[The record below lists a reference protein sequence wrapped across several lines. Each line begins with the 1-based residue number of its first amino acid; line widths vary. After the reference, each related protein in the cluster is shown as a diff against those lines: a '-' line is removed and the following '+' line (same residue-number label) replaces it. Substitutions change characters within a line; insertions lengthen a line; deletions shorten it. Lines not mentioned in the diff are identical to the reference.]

1 MRVADGKEKS
11 IMILAFLKAKPLIA
25 WALGGAIAVGGAAGA
40 YVYNQSRQDAPPAQV
55 ASVDPGSDTQPAGEA
70 QTPSVMPVEEA
81 EQPAVGEEAAQSD
94 LPRFDVLRVEPDGST
109 VVAGAAP
116 AGSAV
121 ELVEGGSVL
130 ATTQAGPG
138 GDFAIV
144 LDKPLAPGAHELTLR
159 ATTQAGE
166 VLVSGETGIVNVPEG
181 DGELL
186 AMVSKEGEAS
196 RILQKPEELSGGAE
210 TTVPSAE
217 TADDETVEGEAPA
230 TETPVAQEE
239 SVAAAPQP
247 EAAPETQSSEGEAV
261 DAAEAPASEG
271 ATDEVEVAN
280 ADPQVESAPATEPAA
295 GPSAE
300 PDPVLIS
307 AIDVENG
314 RIFVAGTGEPG
325 RIVTVYLDGERLGSA
340 TIGAQGGFLM
350 EAARE
355 LDAGNYEVRAD
366 MLSGDGSSVARRAAV
381 RLSHE
386 EPSVSVAQAEP
397 EIWGDA
403 DAAEQPQSTA
413 EAETATPSEEV
424 ETSVAQGQA
433 EPAEAKES
441 AQSGGQ
447 QVAVAQEQ
455 PQESASEPAAG
466 SQADQPAS
474 SGDAEDAGAS
484 QTQEVAETQSSEDS
498 GEQVAAA
505 ADATEESSPGD
516 AASANEEV
524 AAASESETP
533 EIKSGASVIIRRGD
547 NLWRISRRMLGRGIR
562 YTVIYE
568 ANRDQI
574 RDPSL
579 IFPGQVFDVP
589 GATDTMDRG

>member
-1 MRVADGKEKS
+1 
-11 IMILAFLKAKPLIA
+11 MILAFLKANPITA
-25 WALGGAIAVGGAAGA
+25 WLLAGVVAVGGAAGA
-40 YVYNQSRQDAPPAQV
+40 YFYNESRQTAPPAQV
-55 ASVDPGSDTQPAGEA
+55 ASVDPGADTQPAGEA
-70 QTPSVMPVEEA
+70 QTPSVTPVEEG
-81 EQPAVGEEAAQSD
+81 EQSAVGEEAAQSD

-121 ELVEGGSVL
+121 ELIEGDSVL

-144 LDKPLAPGAHELTLR
+144 LDEPLAPGGHELTLR
-159 ATTQAGE
+159 ATTQTGE
-166 VLVSGETGIVNVPEG
+166 VLVSGETGIVNVPDG

-196 RILQKPEELSGGAE
+196 RILQKPEELSGDGEA
-210 TTVPSAE
+210 AE
-217 TADDETVEGEAPA
+217 TAAPAEGETPA
-230 TETPVAQEE
+230 TDTPVAPEE
-239 SVAAAPQP
+239 SVAAAQP
-247 EAAPETQSSEGEAV
+247 DAGT
-261 DAAEAPASEG
+261 AAEAPASDAQSG
-271 ATDEVEVAN
+271 DAEVAK
-280 ADPQVESAPATEPAA
+280 AEPDTAAEPAA
-295 GPSAE
+295 E
-300 PDPVLIS
+300 TDPVLIN

-325 RIVTVYLDGERLGSA
+325 RIVTIYLDGERLGSA

-386 EPSVSVAQAEP
+386 EPSVAVAQAEP
-397 EIWGDA
+397 ETPGDA
-403 DAAEQPQSTA
+403 DPAEQPQSTA

-424 ETSVAQGQA
+424 GTSVAQGQA
-433 EPAEAKES
+433 EPAEAEES

-455 PQESASEPAAG
+455 PEESASEPAAG